1 MFYLKKNYRQGSAEG
16 KALATFLANCR
27 EAALTEDDF
36 AWFESRSAE
45 VLSKDGFA
53 KAYDEG
59 CAGVV
64 HARVY
69 VKFTLFSGVHLF
81 PSNDQVNDH
90 NLSTLQSKG
99 EPVCVCVA
107 VNSDKKSWQS
117 IQKIGRWPRQCHLL
131 VHWSQRHVNKKYLD

>member
-1 MFYLKKNYRQGSAEG
+1 LLSGDPAQMSPVGGSPLWCEGGPSVAEQELLGKSIYKFFDQVFYLKKNYRQGSAEG
-16 KALATFLANCR
+16 KALAAFLANYR

-69 VKFTLFSGVHLF
+69 VKFTSVFRRASFS
-81 PSNDQVNDH
+81 
-90 NLSTLQSKG
+90 
-99 EPVCVCVA
+99 E
-107 VNSDKKSWQS
+107 
-117 IQKIGRWPRQCHLL
+117 
-131 VHWSQRHVNKKYLD
+131 QRSG